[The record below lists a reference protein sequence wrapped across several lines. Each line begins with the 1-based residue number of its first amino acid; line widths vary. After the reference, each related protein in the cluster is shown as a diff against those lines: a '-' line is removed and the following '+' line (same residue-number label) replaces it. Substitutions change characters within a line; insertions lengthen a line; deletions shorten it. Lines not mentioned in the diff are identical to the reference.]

1 MYPALVV
8 KAQSAEVCNYHL
20 IPKFHNLA
28 HLAGYVRES
37 KRNLQFDHCY
47 SDEGL
52 MGFVSKLASATHA
65 STMGRR
71 VLERYRVQLD
81 VVQSLL
87 KRQSHSPSP
96 GLKRSTSSSRHPI
109 DAAGRQGFPF

>member
-1 MYPALVV
+1 
-8 KAQSAEVCNYHL
+8 
-20 IPKFHNLA
+20 
-28 HLAGYVRES
+28 
-37 KRNLQFDHCY
+37 
-47 SDEGL
+47 

-65 STMGRR
+65 STMDRR

-96 GLKRSTSSSRHPI
+96 GLKNPPAAAGIPSMRRAVKVSLFSKRHLLDQGFFLGHPI
-109 DAAGRQGFPF
+109 TL